1 MDKVDR
7 IIKENKE
14 IWKTR
19 AAFFSYLKGVIR
31 KGWNFHPIKL
41 KLLNKKAV
49 KMINTNPKSAKRF
62 PYVNG
67 WKCEKCGVITKD
79 KHIDHIVEDTAKL
92 TELSHIQACVEKLLV
107 VCEDDLRILCEDC
120 HAIVTL
126 SQKLGITFEQAE
138 LEKYLINLIDKEPR
152 ASIQL
157 FLSDYGYQDVKVKD
171 IRDKLRDV
179 FIEYSYKEK

>member
-7 IIKENKE
+7 IVKENKE

-31 KGWNFHPIKL
+31 KSWVNQPVKNKLIK
-41 KLLNKKAV
+41 KKAI
-49 KMINTNPKSAKRF
+49 KILNTNPKSAKRF
-62 PYVNG
+62 PYVNA
-67 WKCEKCGVITKD
+67 WKCEICDCVTQD
-79 KHIDHIVEDTAKL
+79 KQVDHVLEDTAKL
-92 TELSHIQACVEKLLV
+92 TELSHIQPCFEKLLV
-107 VCEDDLRILCEDC
+107 VCEDDLRILCSEC

-152 ASIQL
+152 VDIQL
-157 FLSDYGYQDVKVKD
+157 FLSDYGYPDVKVKD

-179 FIEYSYKEK
+179 FIEYCYKEK